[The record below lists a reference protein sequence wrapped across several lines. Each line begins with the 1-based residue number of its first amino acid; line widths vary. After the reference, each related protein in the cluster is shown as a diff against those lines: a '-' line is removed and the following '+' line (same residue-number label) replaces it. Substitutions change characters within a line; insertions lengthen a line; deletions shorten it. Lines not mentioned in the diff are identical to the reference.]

1 MRLVNYDVVQYTILR
16 TMLELKKA
24 GRDDLA
30 EALRGFGLDLQ
41 ENLDEILVKKCPF
54 CGGRFAIAREED
66 LEDEDA

>member
-1 MRLVNYDVVQYTILR
+1 MRLVNYDVVQYTILH
-16 TMLELKKA
+16 TMLDLKKA

-41 ENLDEILVKKCPF
+41 ENLDEILVEKCPF
-54 CGGRFAIAREED
+54 CGGRFAIARED